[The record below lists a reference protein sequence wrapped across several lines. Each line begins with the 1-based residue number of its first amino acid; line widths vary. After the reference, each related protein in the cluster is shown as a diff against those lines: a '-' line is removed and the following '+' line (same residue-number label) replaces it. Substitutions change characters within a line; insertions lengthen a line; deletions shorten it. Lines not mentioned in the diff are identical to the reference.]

1 MLGNLK
7 QFLAKVTAG
16 QPADQQADHDILLA
30 VCALFVELARI
41 DENFTGQ
48 ERETILE
55 ILEKTYGLSREHGA
69 ALIAEAERELDHSVD
84 LWQFAKVINEQYA
97 IPERIEVAEMLWRI
111 VYVDA
116 KMNRYEHH
124 LMDKLGKILRLTHEQ
139 LISAK
144 LKVLHPE

>member
-1 MLGNLK
+1 MFDSVK
-7 QFLAKVTAG
+7 QFFDKITRSEVSE
-16 QPADQQADHDILLA
+16 QQADHDILVA

-41 DENFTGQ
+41 DESFTSQ
-48 ERETILE
+48 EMETILE
-55 ILEKTYGLSREHGA
+55 ILENNYGLSREHGT
-69 ALIAEAERELDHSVD
+69 ALIAEAEKELDQSVD

-97 IPERIEVAEMLWRI
+97 IPERIEVAEMLWQI

-116 KMNRYEHH
+116 KMNKYEHH

-139 LISAK
+139 LIEAK

>member
-1 MLGNLK
+1 MLGTLK

-16 QPADQQADHDILLA
+16 QPVNHNTDHDILLA

-41 DENFTGQ
+41 DENFTNQ
-48 ERETILE
+48 EMDTILE
-55 ILEKTYGLSREHGA
+55 ILENRYGLSREHGS
-69 ALIAEAERELDHSVD
+69 ALIAEAGKELDHSVD

-97 IPERIEVAEMLWRI
+97 IPERIEIAEMLWRI
-111 VYVDA
+111 VYVDD

-139 LISAK
+139 LIEAK

>member
-1 MLGNLK
+1 MFDTLK
-7 QFLAKVTAG
+7 QFMAKVTAG
-16 QPADQQADHDILLA
+16 QPANHKADHDILVA
-30 VCALFVELARI
+30 ICALFVELARI
-41 DENFTGQ
+41 DDSFTSQ
-48 ERETILE
+48 EMATILE
-55 ILEKTYGLSREHGA
+55 ILENKYGLSREHGA
-69 ALIAEAERELDHSVD
+69 ALIAEAEKELDQSVD

-116 KMNRYEHH
+116 KMNKYEHH

-139 LISAK
+139 LIEAK

>member
-1 MLGNLK
+1 MFDTLK
-7 QFLAKVTAG
+7 QFLAKVAAG
-16 QPADQQADHDILLA
+16 QPADQHKDHAILLA

-41 DENFTGQ
+41 DENFTPK
-48 ERETILE
+48 EMETILE
-55 ILEKTYGLSREHGA
+55 ILENKYGLSREHGA
-69 ALIAEAERELDHSVD
+69 ALIAEAERELDRSVD
-84 LWQFAKVINEQYA
+84 LWQFAKVINDQYG

-139 LISAK
+139 LIGAK